1 MPTQSFKLVTPRNVH
16 TGVRAASKKALL
28 QQLASLAAPSVGASQ
43 QRIMEVLLE
52 RERLGST
59 GLGGGVAVP
68 HARLA
73 EVKAVQGMFAKL
85 DPPLDFD
92 AIDRQPV
99 DLVFMLLA
107 PEDAGADH
115 LKALAQISRMFR
127 DRKLVDKLR
136 GTNNSDALYA
146 LLSGVG
152 HSEAA

>member
-1 MPTQSFKLVTPRNVH
+1 MFDLVTPRTVH
-16 TGVRAASKKALL
+16 TGVRAGSKKALL
-28 QQLASLAAPSVGASQ
+28 QQLAALAAPVVGGSEA
-43 QRIMEVLLE
+43 RIMEVLLE

-59 GLGGGVAVP
+59 GLGGGVAIP

-73 EVKAVQGMFAKL
+73 ELKTVQGLFAKL
-85 DPPLDFD
+85 DPPIDFD

-127 DRKLVDKLR
+127 DRRLVDKLR

>member
-1 MPTQSFKLVTPRNVH
+1 
-16 TGVRAASKKALL
+16 
-28 QQLASLAAPSVGASQ
+28 
-43 QRIMEVLLE
+43 MEVLLE

-59 GLGGGVAVP
+59 GLGSGVAVP
-68 HARLA
+68 HARLP
-73 EVKAVQGMFAKL
+73 ELNGVQGLFAKL
-85 DPPLDFD
+85 DPPIDFD

-127 DRKLVDKLR
+127 DRRLVDKLR